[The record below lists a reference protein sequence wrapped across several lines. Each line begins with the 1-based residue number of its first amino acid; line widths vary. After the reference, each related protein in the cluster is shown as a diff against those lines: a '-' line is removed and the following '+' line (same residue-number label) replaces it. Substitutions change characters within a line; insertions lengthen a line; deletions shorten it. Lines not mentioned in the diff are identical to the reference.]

1 MCETGAARRTW
12 LRGLE
17 KVKKRYGIHAAGHNL
32 GAILR
37 ATCGVGTPRSLQSSS
52 AGCFVAVQ
60 RRIGTLQNVFARFCG
75 VPNNSALNATRFD
88 LVFTASAITRAAA

>member
-32 GAILR
+32 GVILR
-37 ATCGVGTPRSLQSSS
+37 AICGVGTPRSLQSGS
-52 AGCFVAVQ
+52 AGRFAALQ
-60 RRIGTLQNVFARFCG
+60 DRIGALLNVFARFCG
-75 VPNNSALNATRFD
+75 VRNDSAANTTRFD
-88 LVFTASAITRAAA
+88 RIFTANAITRAAA